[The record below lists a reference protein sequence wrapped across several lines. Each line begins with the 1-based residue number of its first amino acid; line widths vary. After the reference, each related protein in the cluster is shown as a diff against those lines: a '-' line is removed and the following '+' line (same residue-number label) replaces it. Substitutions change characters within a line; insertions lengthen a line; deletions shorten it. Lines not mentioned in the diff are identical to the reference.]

1 MEDLDTKIE
10 KGHWHWAK
18 TYAETAPHWYI
29 RHREEPKLYQV
40 LREKI
45 KAEGKVEK
53 YTNYDGISYLVTY
66 FYYGNYKY
74 WEMFPVINRAE
85 VN

>member
-1 MEDLDTKIE
+1 MQKQHHT
-10 KGHWHWAK
+10 G
-18 TYAETAPHWYI
+18 I

-53 YTNYDGISYLVTY
+53 YTNYDV
-66 FYYGNYKY
+66 
-74 WEMFPVINRAE
+74 
-85 VN
+85 